1 MKYKPLLTLLFF
13 YAIIRFLTVYFP
25 TVPRSM
31 LSPDDSSNKRNSA
44 SFNMAAKGW
53 GTYAKFYTPVTFAT

>member
-1 MKYKPLLTLLFF
+1 MLLN
-13 YAIIRFLTVYFP
+13 FLQSIFP

-31 LSPDDSSNKRNSA
+31 LSPASDTSEKRNSA

-53 GTYAKFYTPVTFAT
+53 GTYANFYKPITFAT